1 MNPNQSLMEAV
12 LAADEAGLSYG
23 HYMAAYGAGRPNSA
37 MCKPAGKACTPKQ
50 NVKRKAKKSQEVTP
64 S

>member
-23 HYMAAYGAGRPNSA
+23 QYMATYGARRPSSTV
-37 MCKPAGKACTPKQ
+37 CKPAGKTCTPKQ
-50 NVKRKAKKSQEVTP
+50 NVKRKSKK
-64 S
+64 